1 MAYCTVEEVNSLF
14 GDVSDD
20 IPTEMFTT
28 VIENATSWIDSALKK
43 NNVPIPVVTVEQTIE
58 QTEQVEETSVN
69 TVTDV
74 DETSEETDETE
85 TNQNTDSNGG
95 VNASTTTVTY
105 NLVNV
110 PSGLRTASIYHSASD
125 IILSL
130 YQGSDEMPVQY
141 DVWFNKAQQLLQD
154 YIEAYWNEEADDS
167 DKAKHQTVAHTHS
180 KTYNEKR
187 KYRRRFLL

>member
-28 VIENATSWIDSALKK
+28 VIDNATSWIDSNLKK
-43 NNVPIPVVTVEQTIE
+43 NNVPVPVST
-58 QTEQVEETSVN
+58 TEQIVETITN
-69 TVTDV
+69 TVSDV
-74 DETSEETDETE
+74 DETTLETEETE
-85 TNQNTDSNGG
+85 TQQDTTSNGG
-95 VNASTTTVTY
+95 VNTTTTTVNY
-105 NLVNV
+105 NLINV
-110 PSGLRTASIYHSASD
+110 PSGLRTASIYYSASD

-154 YIEAYWNEEADDS
+154 YIEAYWNEEAENS
-167 DKAKHQTVAHTHS
+167 DKVKHQTVGHIHS
-180 KTYNEKR
+180 RTYNEKR